1 MRRREGRV
9 GIFLLVMF
17 AVILAGISVAVV
29 PKRVLTITQVSWD
42 WREDW
47 EVQSGFDIS
56 VDSEG
61 FDLPSSIAFVLNPG
75 TSPKD
80 PIYFVTELR
89 GRVKVITN
97 DRSVFTF
104 AEISYDLQPTAELPA
119 IAGEVGM
126 AGVCLDPKHGYVFVT
141 FAYRGPENILRNN
154 IIRFDTKSDTFSV
167 APVTRV
173 DFTDVFLPYRSVVSH
188 QIGSCQIRDDLLYV
202 SVADGSQVQKSQ
214 QLGSLLGKFLRMTLD
229 GKPVSTNPFYQDE
242 NIAKARNYVWAMGLR
257 NPFGLKLV
265 GDRMFVADN
274 GIGIDRFLQIRKGTN
289 YLWDGTEASMAL
301 NADAVLLPSAG
312 VGQLD
317 YYSGTSGLF
326 PSRLGNSFF
335 VAITGNRRIRRGIP
349 NIAVVPYDLRR
360 GELPRK
366 PSTLLRYNGDQ
377 VQIVAGLG
385 LGPDGLYFAPML
397 PNKLGGTAILKVKYD
412 PAAEY
417 PFVIGE
423 TRSPIELMRIYDCLA
438 CHSLDDNGE
447 GNTAP
452 VLDRAVLVPRVMAR
466 LNSDEHVQAVK
477 KVDQLT
483 LEPFV
488 SFREARRRVEQAR
501 GLEQVRLWLEYRIQE
516 PRFDDADAQMPS
528 LGIDKEAAA
537 IIAAYLA
544 PEEVKQDGFFGKMAK
559 NVKNLL
565 PRPTQ
570 ANTITYGLVLIGL
583 GFVSGG
589 IFALFGYW
597 LLIRLRERNSG
608 RRT

>member
-1 MRRREGRV
+1 MRRGEGRV

-29 PKRVLTITQVSWD
+29 PKRGLAITQASSD

-61 FDLPSSIAFVLNPG
+61 FEFPSSIAFVPNPG

-80 PIYFVTELR
+80 PLYFVTELR

-104 AEISYDLQPTAELPA
+104 AEITYDLQPTAELPA

-188 QIGSCQIRDDLLYV
+188 QIGSCQVSDDLLYV
-202 SVADGSQVQKSQ
+202 SVADGSQAQKSQ
-214 QLGSLLGKFLRMTLD
+214 QLGSLLGKILRMTLD

-274 GIGIDRFLQIRKGTN
+274 GSGIDRFLQIRKGTN

-301 NADAVLLPSAG
+301 NAEAVLVPGTG

-317 YYSGTSGLF
+317 YYPGTSGLF
-326 PSRLGNSFF
+326 PNRFRESFF
-335 VAITGNRRIRRGIP
+335 VAVTGNKLIRPGIP

-360 GELPRK
+360 GELRRR
-366 PSTLLRYNGDQ
+366 PSTLLRYNGDHA
-377 VQIVAGLG
+377 QIIAGLAV
-385 LGPDGLYFAPML
+385 GPDGLYFAPML
-397 PNKLGGTAILKVKYD
+397 PKTIGSTAILKVKYD

-417 PFVIGE
+417 PFVLEE
-423 TRSPIELMRIYDCLA
+423 TRSPIELMRIYGCFA
-438 CHSLDDNGE
+438 CHSLDKNGE

-452 VLDRAVLVPRVMAR
+452 VLDRAVLVPRVAAR

-483 LEPFV
+483 QEPFV
-488 SFREARRRVEQAR
+488 SFREARRSVEQAQ
-501 GLEQVRLWLEYRIQE
+501 GLERVRLWLEYRIQE

-528 LGIDKEAAA
+528 LGIGEEAAA
-537 IIAAYLA
+537 IIAAHLV
-544 PEEVKQDGFFGKMAK
+544 PEEVKQDGFFVKTAK
-559 NVKNLL
+559 SVRNLM
-565 PRPTQ
+565 PRPTR
-570 ANTITYGLVLIGL
+570 ANAKKYGLALTGL
-583 GFVSGG
+583 GFVAGG
-589 IFALFGYW
+589 IFAMLGYW
-597 LLIRLRERNSG
+597 LFIRLRERKNG